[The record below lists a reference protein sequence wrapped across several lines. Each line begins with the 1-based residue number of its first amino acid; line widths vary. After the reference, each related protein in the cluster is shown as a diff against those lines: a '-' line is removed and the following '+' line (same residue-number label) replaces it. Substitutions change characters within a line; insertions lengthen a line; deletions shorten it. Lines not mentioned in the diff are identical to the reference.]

1 MVKYSPPPTQVFTK
15 LRYNKIIFISNKCE
29 MVSLKFMAISTE
41 FKSSTTSEVVSAK
54 LTQTDTGR
62 ERLIQTRLIRSST

>member
-1 MVKYSPPPTQVFTK
+1 
-15 LRYNKIIFISNKCE
+15 
-29 MVSLKFMAISTE
+29 MAISTE